1 VTGIVTE
8 ERGPS
13 GLQVPGLRVL
23 VVTVSTRAASGEY
36 DDRSGPAVV
45 DALSLWGIT
54 DVERTVV
61 ADDEVALVALLREAV
76 DSGFDAVLTTGGT
89 GLSPDDRTPEA
100 TRQVV
105 DREVSGVA
113 EAIRAAG
120 VAAGIATAA
129 LSRGV
134 AGASGTTVIVNL
146 PGSVGGAR
154 DGVAVVGPL
163 LEHVRSQLGGGDH

>member
-1 VTGIVTE
+1 MTDA
-8 ERGPS
+8 GPDQ
-13 GLQVPGLRVL
+13 GGAAGLRVL

-61 ADDEVALVALLREAV
+61 ADDEVALVQLLRDAV
-76 DSGFDAVLTTGGT
+76 ASGVDAVLTTGGT

-105 DREVSGVA
+105 EREVPGVA
-113 EAIRAAG
+113 EAIRTAG
-120 VAAGIATAA
+120 VDAGIATAS
-129 LSRGV
+129 LSRGT
-134 AGASGTTVIVNL
+134 AGVSGTTVIVNL
-146 PGSVGGAR
+146 PGSVGGAK

-163 LEHVRSQLGGGDH
+163 LDHIRSQLGGGDH